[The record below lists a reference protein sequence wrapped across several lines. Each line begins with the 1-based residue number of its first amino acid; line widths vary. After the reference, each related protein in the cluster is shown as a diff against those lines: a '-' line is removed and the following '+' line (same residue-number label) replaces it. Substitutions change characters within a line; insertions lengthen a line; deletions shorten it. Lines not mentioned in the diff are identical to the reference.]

1 MFPAID
7 RVVGV
12 SRGWLQ
18 GFVSSLYRELT
29 PWEPGPLEQSRAGGR
44 QRVWAATAGGLSKA
58 ARTRATTGS
67 TAERIAELSGH
78 AGRIAEILEVI
89 REIADRSDLLALNAS
104 LEGTRAGEAGRGFT
118 LVAAEMRK
126 LAERITASVHDIKE
140 LVADV
145 RASVSAT
152 VMATEESTKLAEG
165 TTESARQISFVT
177 QQQRSGTEQAG
188 TSMRDVA
195 TMISQSLS
203 ATQEIRSLAGTL
215 KQQADGLT
223 ALIGRFRSEEE
234 AR

>member
-1 MFPAID
+1 MD
-7 RVVGV
+7 
-12 SRGWLQ
+12 SLLQ
-18 GFVSSLYRELT
+18 
-29 PWEPGPLEQSRAGGR
+29 
-44 QRVWAATAGGLSKA
+44 AATHISESTAGVLSKA
-58 ARTRATTGS
+58 ERTRATTGS

-215 KQQADGLT
+215 QQQADGLT